1 MHSSSYELNYTNV
14 LVDCISTDSPGYLL
28 VSDSEGISYY
38 YTQAAQL
45 ETPGAR
51 ADVRSLLSARRI
63 SGNVYIAYYIC
74 KDGCESLYRGVGRG
88 FTGVLGTP

>member
-1 MHSSSYELNYTNV
+1 MCITVCAELTYYELNYTDV

-45 ETPGAR
+45 EIPGAV
-51 ADVRSLLSARRI
+51 AFVQSLLSARRI
-63 SGNVYIAYYIC
+63 SGNVYIPYYTRLI
-74 KDGCESLYRGVGRG
+74 KN
-88 FTGVLGTP
+88 